1 MWYIVK
7 TDYYKEDEA
16 VTEFGKISIIQ
27 NTYLPVYR
35 KPLNVQGGVNLG
47 SLNFAQ
53 PSAEYCSS
61 M

>member
-35 KPLNVQGGVNLG
+35 KPLNVQGGG
-47 SLNFAQ
+47 
-53 PSAEYCSS
+53 EI
-61 M
+61 